1 MEKAFIF
8 AIEFTKEMILNGLAD
23 VKYIFGLN
31 NIMQKQ
37 FNLTYDEAEILIEE
51 FNLTYDEAE
60 ILIEDAVKF
69 NSTRKLK

>member
-23 VKYIFGLN
+23 AKYIFGLN
-31 NIMQKQ
+31 NVMQKQ
-37 FNLTYDEAEILIEE
+37 FNLTYDQAEILIE
-51 FNLTYDEAE
+51 N
-60 ILIEDAVKF
+60 AVNF